1 MNESSEGPVIGWR
14 PLNVET
20 AKGFP
25 SGSGVKE
32 GDFSSNKED
41 DEGTLSAEATIIGL
55 GEQPRCERSQESG
68 LLNLEI
74 LNANS
79 AGIAIRRMGEADLA
93 NCQDCFGVRASEKER
108 IVVVAD
114 GVGSGLCSGAAAEI
128 VSRNLAK
135 NPDLILPDGITE
147 VIKEE
152 QAREL
157 VGQMGLGGLIGL
169 EEMLDK
175 YRKTGSWGS
184 TTMAEVVIEENQQL
198 RFRKIGDCGIVVV
211 RPGKQ
216 GKAELLFEKFS
227 EAKGAPAQLACTTEG
242 SWELRGGEM
251 ENGEITV
258 KKNDVV
264 LVFTDGF
271 LKQEGFKNK
280 KENEITEELVS
291 QIGKS
296 WLFTT
301 GKVNWPQILA
311 EKLFCG
317 ASGVDDTTL
326 AVIVV

>member
-68 LLNLEI
+68 
-74 LNANS
+74 
-79 AGIAIRRMGEADLA
+79 
-93 NCQDCFGVRASEKER
+93 DCFGVRASEKER